1 MLNQQMLLI
10 MSKMLQNNPMFQRAQ
25 QMAQGK
31 TEQELQQ
38 TAQNLCNQM
47 GIDMEEARK
56 QFENEMPKIL
66 NNITGGI
73 NR

>member
-1 MLNQQMLLI
+1 MLNQQILLI
-10 MSKMLQNNPMFQRAQ
+10 MSKMLQNNPMFHRAQ

-31 TEQELQQ
+31 TEQELQK
-38 TAQNLCNQM
+38 TAQNLCSQM
-47 GIDMEEARK
+47 GINMEEAKKR
-56 QFENEMPKIL
+56 FENEMPKIL

>member
-38 TAQNLCNQM
+38 TAQNLCSQM

-56 QFENEMPKIL
+56 RFENEMPKIL
-66 NNITGGI
+66 NSITNGI

>member
-10 MSKMLQNNPMFQRAQ
+10 MSKMLQNNSMFQRAQ

-38 TAQNLCNQM
+38 TAQNLCSQM

-56 QFENEMPKIL
+56 RFENEMPKIL

>member
-38 TAQNLCNQM
+38 TAQNLCSQM

-56 QFENEMPKIL
+56 RFENEIPKIL
-66 NNITGGI
+66 NSITSGI

>member
-31 TEQELQQ
+31 TEQELQK
-38 TAQNLCNQM
+38 TAQNLCSQM
-47 GIDMEEARK
+47 GINMEEAKKR
-56 QFENEMPKIL
+56 FENEMPKIL